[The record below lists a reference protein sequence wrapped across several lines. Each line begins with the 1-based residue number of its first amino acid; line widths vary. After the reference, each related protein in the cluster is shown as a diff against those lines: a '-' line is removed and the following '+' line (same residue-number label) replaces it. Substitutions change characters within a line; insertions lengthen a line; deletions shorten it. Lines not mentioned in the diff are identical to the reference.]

1 MEEEILNKN
10 MKLYEQ
16 QTLNY
21 SCLRYLEN
29 DVWQRIAFA
38 KQEQPVGVL
47 EGLLSFLFPAQH
59 RFAPVMAAALLGIV
73 LGYGTLQIASPTPNA
88 AEALNFKVFKPQAI
102 MLASIP

>member
-1 MEEEILNKN
+1 MTEEID
-10 MKLYEQ
+10 KLLKGYFRREQ
-16 QTLNY
+16 PMRRLDQ
-21 SCLRYLEN
+21 LEN

>member
-1 MEEEILNKN
+1 MTEEID
-10 MKLYEQ
+10 KLLKGYFRREQ
-16 QTLNY
+16 PMRRLDQ
-21 SCLRYLEN
+21 LEN

-102 MLASIP
+102 MLASIR